1 MYNCETLKA
10 NLSVKQ
16 GIEGNLSIPSALSG
30 VREEELVTI
39 NVADEILQL
48 TTDKYQT
55 AIIEENVTLLLP
67 DVEEFVE
74 IHFYFKNRNNVNVFL
89 PNEVKWK
96 GYPLVTDDIIE
107 LKFVFINNEW
117 LGELIKY
124 EEQVTPVM
132 DGLICWLDGRDGEG
146 NDIVWKDRSGNGNN
160 ANIIGQ
166 GHVWTGESLR
176 FTTGSN
182 TNIFEAVDVLEDAT
196 NCTLEI
202 AIKINETRAA
212 FQGIILANTKKIWNG
227 AIFLA
232 IHSKLLRLDPGTRDF
247 DFSNYN
253 KKNIITI
260 ARKGGSSTLYI
271 NGVLIEGYA
280 YNFTSIKYLANW
292 DSAYS
297 AKADYYSVKVY
308 NRALTDKEIQENYIY
323 ESSIKNT
330 KTLLENRISNVEK
343 ENDTQDEVINTTMMA
358 TDELFMMLEPLL
370 LSDTYNLERSVS
382 KMVEMYVA
390 MIQRGIKTID
400 QVPTRYREQ
409 VKELL
414 SLLED

>member
-1 MYNCETLKA
+1 MRNLKA

-146 NDIVWKDRSGNGNN
+146 SDIVWKDRSGNGNN

-196 NCTLEI
+196 NYTLEI
-202 AIKINETRAA
+202 AIKINETRAD

-232 IHSKLLRLDPGTRDF
+232 IHSELLRLDPGARDF

-271 NGVLIEGYA
+271 NGVLIKTFA
-280 YNFTSIKYLANW
+280 QVLTSIKYLANW
-292 DSAYS
+292 DNAYS